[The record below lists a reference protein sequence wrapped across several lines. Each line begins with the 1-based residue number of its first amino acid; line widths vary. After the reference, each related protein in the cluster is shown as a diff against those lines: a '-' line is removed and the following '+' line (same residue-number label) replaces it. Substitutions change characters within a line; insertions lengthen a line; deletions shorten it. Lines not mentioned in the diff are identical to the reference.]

1 MGTREEYFPSIWLKA
16 ADLGDVGTELA
27 VKIEYE
33 AGETI
38 EDPQTGKS
46 AVKPT
51 VKFVGIEKPLILNVT
66 NWDSITALHG
76 ADSAAWRDKWIT
88 LYVTTTEA
96 FGKTHVVP
104 RVRDA
109 VPVLQAARAASEL
122 PG

>member
-27 VKIEYE
+27 VRIEYE

-46 AVKPT
+46 ATKPV
-51 VKFVGIEKPLILNVT
+51 VKFAGIEKPLILNVT

-76 ADSAAWRDKWIT
+76 ADSAEWRNKWVT

-104 RVRDA
+104 RVRDTGPA
-109 VPVLQAARAASEL
+109 PQAPPQAA
-122 PG
+122 P